1 MLPAESRLAGSP
13 SGRLKIHWPPTPAI
27 MFDSWE
33 ESGFRAVAGSY
44 LERMPLDPGVRR
56 DIDENGDLLIRR
68 TGKVEVSKQKLLP
81 RLGQPTWFNAATRGP
96 RI

>member
-1 MLPAESRLAGSP
+1 MR
-13 SGRLKIHWPPTPAI
+13 